1 MGNLASSDWYEPPT
15 GPVALS
21 VPDCTRSGR
30 RHMPPDIDQ
39 EVIALSPAESPDP

>member
-1 MGNLASSDWYEPPT
+1 VGNLANSDWYEPLT

-21 VPDCTRSGR
+21 DPDCTRFGR
-30 RHMPPDIDQ
+30 RYMPPDINQ